1 MPDVVVQQQDI
12 LDLNA
17 PALSSTSDMPVIETF
32 VMNKTNGKEMIE
44 VLIEDGFKI
53 WIPASATD
61 LRIMN
66 KDRELVKVKEI
77 RVSKL

>member
-1 MPDVVVQQQDI
+1 MIIDH
-12 LDLNA
+12 
-17 PALSSTSDMPVIETF
+17 

-44 VLIEDGFKI
+44 VLIEDGVKI